1 MVLLTPNKCFVN
13 CFKAPRLFIQTCEH
27 GKNVWDDT
35 HFIVAAVIYR
45 DISFVAC
52 QRWGRVI
59 QVIANRSL

>member
-1 MVLLTPNKCFVN
+1 MALLTPNKCFVK
-13 CFKAPRLFIQTCEH
+13 CFKAARLFIQICKH
-27 GKNVWDDT
+27 GETDDT
-35 HFIVAAVIYR
+35 HFIAAAVIYR